1 MSDSS
6 RNSSDEASDSSDFPG
21 YEVEL
26 REGILGV
33 TEAEPLDGVIQPWRF
48 EPQGPGNVENDEA
61 EPEGH
66 DQDGTAV
73 CKQHIRLCPLARINY
88 ALYTPA
94 KIRISLLS
102 VYPCSSNHVCPMYS

>member
-6 RNSSDEASDSSDFPG
+6 RNSSDEASDSSDFSR

-48 EPQGPGNVENDEA
+48 EPQGSDNVENDEA

-66 DQDGTAV
+66 EQDEG
-73 CKQHIRLCPLARINY
+73 HDGEDINERMGNTGW
-88 ALYTPA
+88 YT
-94 KIRISLLS
+94 
-102 VYPCSSNHVCPMYS
+102 